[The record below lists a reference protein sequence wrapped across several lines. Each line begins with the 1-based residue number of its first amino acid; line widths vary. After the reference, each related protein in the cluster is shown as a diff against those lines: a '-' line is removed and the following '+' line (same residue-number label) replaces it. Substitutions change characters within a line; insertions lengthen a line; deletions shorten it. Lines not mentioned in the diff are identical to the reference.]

1 MNYCRCGMNTLGH
14 EKMPEVQ
21 ARYVRF
27 EGDMLFIELSDERQI
42 GLPFKKIRWLDWL
55 AQAAPEQRGKWAIEP
70 YGYAVWWKEL
80 DDGIEVEHVLSL
92 QPLPHKQ
99 ESREADMTLATA

>member
-1 MNYCRCGMNTLGH
+1 MNYWRCGMNTLGH
-14 EKMPEVQ
+14 EEMPEVQ

-27 EGDMLFIELSDERQI
+27 
-42 GLPFKKIRWLDWL
+42 
-55 AQAAPEQRGKWAIEP
+55 
-70 YGYAVWWKEL
+70 